1 MNTNII
7 TAFLIGCLI
16 GAYGTSLI
24 PRDEPYI
31 GTKKVH
37 VHSDLLI
44 VINGE
49 ALDLTGDKYQSTAT
63 SSAHSD
69 IHLHDNDDDVLH
81 RHAEGITL
89 AMFLESI
96 GFILTEDCITTDAG
110 ASHCTNDSNTLS
122 LYVNEELHPSPL
134 TYISAE
140 EDRILLIYGE
150 NSPEAFFPL
159 ITDRACIFSHTCP
172 ERGTPPPESC
182 GLTCEL

>member
-7 TAFLIGCLI
+7 VAFLIGCLI

-24 PRDEPYI
+24 PRNESYADTE
-31 GTKKVH
+31 KVH
-37 VHSDLLI
+37 VHSDILI

-49 ALDLTGDKYQSTAT
+49 VLDLTDDKYQSTAK
-63 SSAHSD
+63 SSKHAD
-69 IHLHDNDDDVLH
+69 IHLHDNDDVLH
-81 RHAEGITL
+81 RHADGITL

-96 GFILTEDCITTDAG
+96 GFTLTEDCLTTDTG
-110 ASHCTNDSNTLS
+110 ASHCNNQSNTLS
-122 LYVNEELHPSPL
+122 LYVNKELHPSPL

-140 EDRILLIYGE
+140 EDRILLIYGDS
-150 NSPEAFFPL
+150 SPEAFFPL
-159 ITDRACIFSHTCP
+159 ITNRACIFSHTCP